1 MWPGNAPLKHD
12 DLGLDEER
20 FPKQL
25 FKLGHK
31 RLYPEEEKKKF
42 TAGQKASVYLNKK
55 GIPFLLKNTYVIP
68 RLNLPE
74 VYRYLYD
81 EIGSEHNLAAESFLA
96 RYDKI
101 REDWLNENWQHR
113 KKLEAHY
120 PEKEQ
125 LRKFFKYRVMVF
137 EIRGVS
143 AKEADEEVLLETV
156 ERARENFE
164 GLCQDMV
171 GEAIEVLRA
180 KVATTIA
187 NLTDRIR
194 SGKIIK
200 NPTLESVKNIH
211 EQFKEL
217 NIFGDTDVES
227 SLSKLRNLL
236 DNVADAAFLKD
247 NTQLQNEILRLADD
261 VSKQAEDLTDVKS
274 LTGRYKRMIKMD

>member
-1 MWPGNAPLKHD
+1 
-12 DLGLDEER
+12 
-20 FPKQL
+20 
-25 FKLGHK
+25 
-31 RLYPEEEKKKF
+31 
-42 TAGQKASVYLNKK
+42 
-55 GIPFLLKNTYVIP
+55 
-68 RLNLPE
+68 
-74 VYRYLYD
+74 
-81 EIGSEHNLAAESFLA
+81 
-96 RYDKI
+96 
-101 REDWLNENWQHR
+101 
-113 KKLEAHY
+113 
-120 PEKEQ
+120 
-125 LRKFFKYRVMVF
+125 
-137 EIRGVS
+137 
-143 AKEADEEVLLETV
+143 
-156 ERARENFE
+156 
-164 GLCQDMV
+164 MV